1 MYVCYVVRSGAIAI
15 YMEERVKTTK
25 GKWNHMSTTSCM
37 RNIGQ
42 AKMQKLQEAPRGRGH
57 IKGSKRMNATIST
70 HVPNAMIENLAV
82 LQEMSGSVPR

>member
-1 MYVCYVVRSGAIAI
+1 MCMCSGAIAI

-37 RNIGQ
+37 RKIGQ
-42 AKMQKLQEAPRGRGH
+42 AKMQKLQEAPRGH

-70 HVPNAMIENLAV
+70 HVPNAMIEYLAV